1 MKQLYFEKLC
11 KLQNTE
17 EKDNIC
23 EFWSWKYDLKWR
35 IGSFIIRNT
44 ELYMFRNEGS
54 YPRERVGQN
63 RPGVPKLFKFYV
75 DIWYAGD
82 PISFLLGLVL
92 FKEGHIEW
100 NYFFSVRR
108 TASSQLSTAARGR
121 SHGPSK
127 IPRLGICPKP
137 LSNRVENKPLTHSQ

>member
-44 ELYMFRNEGS
+44 EFYIFRNERS
-54 YPRERVGQN
+54 YLRERVGQN
-63 RPGVPKLFKFYV
+63 RPGEPKLFKLYFF
-75 DIWYAGD
+75 IWYAGD
-82 PISFLLGLVL
+82 PITFYLGLVL
-92 FKEGHIEW
+92 FKEGQIDR
-100 NYFFSVRR
+100 NSFSV
-108 TASSQLSTAARGR
+108 
-121 SHGPSK
+121 
-127 IPRLGICPKP
+127 
-137 LSNRVENKPLTHSQ
+137 